1 MFLEE
6 KEVVFPASSVATSFS
21 FFGERRKKKEGLR
34 YHEKAKKT
42 LSLGEK
48 TGFDTEKGPPV
59 SCPCALWRR
68 RRRRG

>member
-34 YHEKAKKT
+34 YHEKAKRLFFSPFKMT
-42 LSLGEK
+42 WGK
-48 TGFDTEKGPPV
+48 KKVFDTQQKK
-59 SCPCALWRR
+59 A
-68 RRRRG
+68 